1 VAENIVFQINDRIN
15 FLSVFLGL
23 MVSIIILFMGAFS
36 FGGVA
41 TTGMGNVLNYLFL
54 VLMAMVFFGSIVS
67 GFLGSKNFLDG
78 LLNGAFLS
86 LVIVVIAG
94 LVMGIFIYLIV
105 GIETSI
111 NSALYSLVSS
121 SGLGAFVT
129 APTLNLTSSFIGTQ
143 GSGWFQLIL
152 VAILMFV
159 AGLIGG
165 GVGYYLNQII
175 KQIF

>member
-1 VAENIVFQINDRIN
+1 MANIVFQINDRIN
-15 FLSVFLGL
+15 FLAVFLGL

-41 TTGMGNVLNYLFL
+41 TTGIGNVLNYLFM
-54 VLMAMVFFGSIVS
+54 VLMAMVFFGSIIS
-67 GFLGSKNFLDG
+67 GILGSKNFFDG
-78 LLNGAFLS
+78 LLNGTFLS
-86 LVIVVIAG
+86 LVIVVFAG
-94 LVMGIFIYLIV
+94 LVMGIFIFLIV

-129 APTLNLTSSFIGTQ
+129 APTLNITSSIIGNQ
-143 GSGWFQLIL
+143 GFGWLQLIL

-165 GVGYYLNQII
+165 GVGYYLYQII